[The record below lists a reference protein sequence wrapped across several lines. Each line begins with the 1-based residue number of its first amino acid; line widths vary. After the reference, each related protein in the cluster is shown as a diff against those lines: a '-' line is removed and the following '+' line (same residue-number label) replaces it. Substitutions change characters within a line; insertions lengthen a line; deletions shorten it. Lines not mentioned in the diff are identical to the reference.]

1 MNHKAK
7 LCVILFI
14 WVLISDD
21 ISHTKYRLC
30 FRKLS
35 TTKVFKKFSFIEIHE
50 FLDRTVW
57 AIRPSS
63 PTYHTQTQLHQWK
76 ESEQIRF
83 RSFFLNFEL
92 RHLSS
97 VCVRN
102 CKSEKLIN
110 THVEPVKRSEEV
122 SRTFLLLCSC
132 VLT

>member
-14 WVLISDD
+14 SVLISDD

-57 AIRPSS
+57 PIRPSS
-63 PTYHTQTQLHQWK
+63 PTYHIQTLLHQWK

-83 RSFFLNFEL
+83 RSFFFEL
-92 RHLSS
+92 RTQTLVKC
-97 VCVRN
+97 VC
-102 CKSEKLIN
+102 KKL
-110 THVEPVKRSEEV
+110 
-122 SRTFLLLCSC
+122 
-132 VLT
+132 